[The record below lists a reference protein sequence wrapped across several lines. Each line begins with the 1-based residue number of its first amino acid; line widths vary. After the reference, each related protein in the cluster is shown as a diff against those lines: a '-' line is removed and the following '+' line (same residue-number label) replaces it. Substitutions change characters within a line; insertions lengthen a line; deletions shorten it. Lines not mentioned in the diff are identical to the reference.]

1 MKRKDLK
8 YLSLA
13 LIAFLVI
20 AGCKRYDKPG
30 VLIKQEDMTKILLD
44 LYIADGVLNN
54 AAVKN
59 DFSLNDSTENY
70 MSVIKKHG
78 YTMPEFEENI
88 EYYFK
93 SEPRKYEEIYDNVLA
108 VLSGMLAKNIQDRGV
123 KNPRNKNLWDGKAS
137 YRLPD
142 DGTANPIEFSI
153 PSQGPGKYL
162 IRARLTIFT
171 DDQTLNPRSN
181 VYFWYDDGSE
191 EGYRSGWDTVYY
203 EKSSRS
209 FGLKLNRELRDTNVT
224 HIKGRLID
232 FTPQSGHWEMHS
244 SISGIT
250 VSFNSFETTDS
261 ASIYKR

>member
-1 MKRKDLK
+1 MMIKTLK
-8 YLSLA
+8 YLL
-13 LIAFLVI
+13 LPLVAILLI
-20 AGCKRYDKPG
+20 AGCKRYEKPE
-30 VLIKQEDMTKILLD
+30 VLIKQDDMTRILLD

-54 AAVKN
+54 PAVKS
-59 DFSLNDSTENY
+59 DFSLSDSTENY
-70 MSVIKKHG
+70 MRVIEKHG
-78 YTMPEFEENI
+78 YTMPEFEANI

-93 SEPRKYEEIYDNVLA
+93 AEPREYEEIYDNVLA
-108 VLSGMLAKNIQDRGV
+108 VLSGMLAKNIQERGV
-123 KNPRNKNLWDGKAS
+123 KNPRNKNLWDGKTS

-171 DDQTLNPRSN
+171 DDQTLEPRSN
-181 VYFWYDDGSE
+181 VYFWYDDGTE

-209 FGLKLNRELRDTNVT
+209 FGLELSKELNDTNVT

-232 FTPQSGHWEMHS
+232 FTPQPGHWGMHS

-261 ASIYKR
+261 ASIDK